1 MGGNAPFVRV
11 DGDEQ
16 LEYYLQTVL
25 GSQWYPSILLLS
37 LSTFLALLVFLY
49 VISYCCSTQVFGIR
63 FFTGLFIS
71 IVLTLLQGLG
81 TYLVYASQWCN
92 ETDTFCTIGRSTIFS
107 IVASCCYFL
116 SGLLFIVTSD
126 YPGKQQLQEIIR
138 SEEEEATTDKENTTN
153 GRMV

>member
-1 MGGNAPFVRV
+1 MG
-11 DGDEQ
+11 
-16 LEYYLQTVL
+16 
-25 GSQWYPSILLLS
+25 
-37 LSTFLALLVFLY
+37 LVFLY
-49 VISYCCSTQVFGIR
+49 VMSYCCSTQIFAIR

-126 YPGKQQLQEIIR
+126 YPGKQQLQEIR
-138 SEEEEATTDKENTTN
+138 NEEEAATDKENTAT
-153 GRMV
+153 GRMVAPAAPAAAVGAVGVTSAAVIARGTDDDDEVI

>member
-81 TYLVYASQWCN
+81 TYLVYASEWCN
-92 ETDTFCTIGRSTIFS
+92 ETDICTIGRSTIFS

-116 SGLLFIVTSD
+116 SGLLFIFTSD
-126 YPGKQQLQEIIR
+126 FPGKQQLQDIVR
-138 SEEEEATTDKENTTN
+138 SDEDAAATDKENTTN
-153 GRMV
+153 G